1 MGGAFLKAWLLLM
14 GAIIAEVTATT
25 ALRASDGLS
34 RLGPT
39 LIVIVGYSISFYLL
53 SLTLR
58 TIPMGIAYAIWS
70 GIGLVL
76 ITLSARFFF
85 GQELDTPALI
95 GMGFILVGIVIMN
108 LFSRSIPH

>member
-1 MGGAFLKAWLLLM
+1 MKAWLLLM

-76 ITLSARFFF
+76 ITLSARLFF
-85 GQELDTPALI
+85 GQELDAPALI

>member
-1 MGGAFLKAWLLLM
+1 MKAWLLLM

-85 GQELDTPALI
+85 GQELDAPALI

>member
-1 MGGAFLKAWLLLM
+1 MKAWLLLM

-58 TIPMGIAYAIWS
+58 TIPIGIAYAIWS

-85 GQELDTPALI
+85 GQELDAPALI
-95 GMGFILVGIVIMN
+95 GMGLILAGVVIMN

>member
-1 MGGAFLKAWLLLM
+1 MKAWLLLM
-14 GAIIAEVTATT
+14 GAILAEVTATT

-58 TIPMGIAYAIWS
+58 TIPIGIAYAIWS

-85 GQELDTPALI
+85 GQELDAPALI
-95 GMGFILVGIVIMN
+95 GMGFILAGVVIMN

>member
-1 MGGAFLKAWLLLM
+1 LKAWLLLM

-85 GQELDTPALI
+85 GQELDAPALI

>member
-1 MGGAFLKAWLLLM
+1 MKAWLLLM

-39 LIVIVGYSISFYLL
+39 LVVIVGYSISFYLL

-76 ITLSARFFF
+76 ITLAARIFF
-85 GQELDTPALI
+85 GQKLDAPALI
-95 GMGFILVGIVIMN
+95 GMGFILAGIVIMN
-108 LFSRSIPH
+108 LFSRSLPH

>member
-1 MGGAFLKAWLLLM
+1 LKAWLLLM

-58 TIPMGIAYAIWS
+58 TIPIGIAYAIWS

-85 GQELDTPALI
+85 GQELDAPALI
-95 GMGFILVGIVIMN
+95 GMGLILAGVVIMN